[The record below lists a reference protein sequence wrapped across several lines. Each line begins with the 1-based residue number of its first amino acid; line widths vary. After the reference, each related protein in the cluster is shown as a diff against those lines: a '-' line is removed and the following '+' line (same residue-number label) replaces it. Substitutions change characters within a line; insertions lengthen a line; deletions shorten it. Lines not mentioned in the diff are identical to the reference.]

1 MFRPQCISAQ
11 FQTSH
16 LSHYLLA
23 AWACACVKCMSVRMP
38 LSAPVPVRLF
48 VHVSMHV
55 CLRVYVCVS
64 IAEIAASM
72 RELHMIIEMSVMA
85 LGVFDFG
92 AGSCVCVMC

>member
-1 MFRPQCISAQ
+1 
-11 FQTSH
+11 
-16 LSHYLLA
+16 
-23 AWACACVKCMSVRMP
+23 MP
-38 LSAPVPVRLF
+38 LCAPVPVRLF

-55 CLRVYVCVS
+55 CLRVYICVS

-92 AGSCVCVMC
+92 AGSCVCHVVMSCMTVCLCVFVINWGQAS